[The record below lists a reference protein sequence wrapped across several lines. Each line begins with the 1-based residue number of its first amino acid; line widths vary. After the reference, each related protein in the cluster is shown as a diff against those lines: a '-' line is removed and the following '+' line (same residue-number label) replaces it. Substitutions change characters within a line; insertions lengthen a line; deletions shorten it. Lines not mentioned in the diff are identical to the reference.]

1 MAAPLPQRNIEIL
14 QTLLKS
20 DIHFDLKVDFIA

>member
-1 MAAPLPQRNIEIL
+1 MTLHTPRYIDIL

-20 DIHFDLKVDFIA
+20 DIHFDLKVDFIF

>member
-1 MAAPLPQRNIEIL
+1 MTPHTPRYIDIL

-20 DIHFDLKVDFIA
+20 DIHFDLKVDFIF